1 MAFGRTWGEDLAGMV
16 IAAGDVTFAQAEE
29 WERRVAAADPDPA
42 TASARWVGNAAAVY
56 RQFAEVGGR
65 LVANSMNGSG
75 TSPTATSTCCR
86 TCRGRSPT
94 CGRSVGSPLSRSC
107 ASTSPWP
114 KKVIVPHSDALRSDP
129 ALADFQGN
137 LDPAYFDG
145 SAYYTA
151 YVISPKDT
159 QPPEQPPR
167 CSPSS

>member
-1 MAFGRTWGEDLAGMV
+1 
-16 IAAGDVTFAQAEE
+16 
-29 WERRVAAADPDPA
+29 
-42 TASARWVGNAAAVY
+42 
-56 RQFAEVGGR
+56 
-65 LVANSMNGSG
+65 
-75 TSPTATSTCCR
+75 
-86 TCRGRSPT
+86 
-94 CGRSVGSPLSRSC
+94 
-107 ASTSPWP
+107 
-114 KKVIVPHSDALRSDP
+114 VIVPHSDALRSDP